1 MSLSACSLATG
12 GGLAGK
18 AKSGLES
25 SRSRR
30 SHITEMLGP
39 QDDALRGMET
49 WQPPEPLSRPPS
61 AMEKERRVR
70 SVDIF
75 LSAFLIYFLL

>member
-1 MSLSACSLATG
+1 
-12 GGLAGK
+12 
-18 AKSGLES
+18 
-25 SRSRR
+25 
-30 SHITEMLGP
+30 MLGP

-61 AMEKERRVR
+61 AMERERRVR

-75 LSAFLIYFLL
+75 LSALKKTKNFD